1 MNQRNESANW
11 KDNIERLLVN
21 EQGIIYIIINLIF
34 FSKISLPLLL
44 SKYFEMPLKITVT
57 DGIAILTV
65 FVLAAGVLYY
75 AGVHGEAQKVY
86 RLKNLPF
93 NFREKSA
100 ITGATFI
107 AAIIFAIAIS
117 ELVKLLY
124 PIQNYLWAI
133 LILVILISLFW
144 SVWTLKREDNWIKK
158 LTNLFYHLILYIII
172 FFIFDIIAFTYS
184 EQQFFLFYIVII
196 SSLVILFGILG
207 EKHSQKNYNLT
218 LKMIDSTE
226 PIKNLELFDI
236 TDIDYRFK
244 DSKTGDEFIVPI
256 GQVKEI
262 VYNNTKDSKNSQYL
276 IDFKSMNWESHASGV
291 RQKVFIKGDE
301 RIRLVEFSE
310 QFVEKDWCTKG
321 HIGYVIEG
329 GISIDFNGKQV
340 NFKAGDGLFITEGDK
355 HTGSVAKGEKALVI
369 LFEKI

>member
-1 MNQRNESANW
+1 MNLRNEFMNW
-11 KDNIERLLVN
+11 KDDFECLLVD
-21 EQGIIYIIINLIF
+21 EQAQIFIIINLIF
-34 FSKISLPLLL
+34 FSKISIPLLF
-44 SKYFEMPLKITVT
+44 SKYFEKPLEITVT

-75 AGVHGEAQKVY
+75 AGVYREARKVY
-86 RLKNLPF
+86 NLKNLPF
-93 NFREKSA
+93 NFRDKSA
-100 ITGATFI
+100 IMGATFI
-107 AAIIFAIAIS
+107 AAIIFSTAIS
-117 ELVKLLY
+117 ELIKLSY
-124 PIQNYLWAI
+124 PIQYYLYAI
-133 LILVILISLFW
+133 FIIVIILSLFMFM
-144 SVWTLKREDNWIKK
+144 WTSKKEDNCIKK
-158 LTNLFYHLILYIII
+158 LTNLATHLINYIII
-172 FFIFDIIAFTYS
+172 FFIFSIIAFDFAA
-184 EQQFFLFYIVII
+184 QQIFLSYIVII

-218 LKMIDSTE
+218 LKMIDSIE
-226 PIKNLELFDI
+226 QIKNLELFDI

-244 DSKTGDEFIVPI
+244 DSKTGDEYIVPI

-291 RQKVFIKGDE
+291 RHKEFIRGDE

-340 NFKAGDGLFITEGDK
+340 NFNAGDGLFITEGDK
-355 HTGSVAKGEKALVI
+355 HKGSVAKGEKALVI